1 MNKVYVSYYGD
12 SISIVEGRYK
22 HDKDK
27 FYVKNFN
34 VFSIEDIAQDFSKEK
49 YALLRYALENVKL
62 KSRHVVFC
70 LNTRDVILKPQKY
83 GQKGFRWIYE
93 ARDGRNDGF
102 GVR

>member
-49 YALLRYALENVKL
+49 YALLRYAL
-62 KSRHVVFC
+62 
-70 LNTRDVILKPQKY
+70 
-83 GQKGFRWIYE
+83 
-93 ARDGRNDGF
+93 
-102 GVR
+102 